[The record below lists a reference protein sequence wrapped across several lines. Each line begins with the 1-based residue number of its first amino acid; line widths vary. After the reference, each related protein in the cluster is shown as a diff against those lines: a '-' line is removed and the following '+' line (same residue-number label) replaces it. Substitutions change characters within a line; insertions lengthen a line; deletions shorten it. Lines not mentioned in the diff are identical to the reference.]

1 MYDLK
6 LFEIIILMVSL
17 ELKHLI
23 CDFYLQMPF
32 EYMWKNKGR
41 SVNWFWPLFF
51 HSSVNAFG
59 LLVVFVVFTYTFYQ
73 LTLDL
78 LLTIVILSL
87 IDLFSHFMVDRWK
100 AIQPY
105 NIYRTEF
112 WINVG
117 VDQAAHKIINISLA
131 FYLLLDLNNFVQ

>member
-41 SVNWFWPLFF
+41 SINWFWPLFL
-51 HSSVNAFG
+51 HSSVNALG
-59 LLVVFVVFTYTFYQ
+59 LLAIFLSFTYTFYQ
-73 LTLDL
+73 LTFDL
-78 LLTIVILSL
+78 LLTIVVLSL
-87 IDLFSHFMVDRWK
+87 IDLCSHFIVDRWK
-100 AIQPY
+100 ATQPY

-131 FYLLLDLNNFVQ
+131 FYLLLDLNNF